1 MISRFSVFLNAESGL
16 KMSSDITKMIYDDA
30 IGLKNMRQN
39 QVSVL
44 AIGGNNIRKGMSLT
58 TLLALFKYLMK
69 RVRRI
74 QRFHLVIA
82 SLIPTPESAA
92 QDELFK
98 EFDLLLEDLI
108 KTFPCERFSFL
119 NLKRAFRINGILCH
133 KRLAKYL
140 LQGRQGCINA

>member
-1 MISRFSVFLNAESGL
+1 MFLNAESGL
-16 KMSSDITKMIYDDA
+16 KMSSDITKMIYEDA

-39 QVSVL
+39 QVGVL
-44 AIGGNNIRKGMSLT
+44 VIGGNNIRGGQSLR

-92 QDELFK
+92 QDETFK
-98 EFDLLLEDLI
+98 QFDLLLEDLI
-108 KTFPCERFSFL
+108 KTFPQERYSFL

-133 KRLAKYL
+133 
-140 LQGRQGCINA
+140 

>member
-16 KMSSDITKMIYDDA
+16 KMSSDITKMIYKDA

-39 QVSVL
+39 QVGVL
-44 AIGGNNIRKGMSLT
+44 VIGGNNIRKGMSLK

-92 QDELFK
+92 QDEIFK
-98 EFDLLLEDLI
+98 QFDLLLEDLI

-133 KRLAKYL
+133 
-140 LQGRQGCINA
+140 